1 VLLSVGVL
9 LLVGCGATSSSSS
22 TKTSASASLRFPT
35 LGAPTLEEAIRTFR
49 RPPPGN
55 ACQLRT
61 EDLLRQDDYAVGAEG
76 LASCQKRLHLMPR
89 SVTLVSQSGDRA
101 LVELSYRL
109 GDQVFF
115 GLVRAGG
122 RWYVY
127 GYGQDPKHPKRVPRP
142 PAPGLTHG
150 VTAIKIESVFREI
163 PSQLGG
169 RIDVSCQP
177 IPRDPFGE
185 WICREIGGRH
195 PGDSL
200 LVTLGPGGALSAVG
214 IKGGFGFTTLVERPK
229 P

>member
-1 VLLSVGVL
+1 VLLSVGAL
-9 LLVGCGATSSSSS
+9 LLVGCGAGSSSSS
-22 TKTSASASLRFPT
+22 TKTSATASLRFPT
-35 LGAPTLEEAIRTFR
+35 LGAPTLEQAIGAFRT
-49 RPPPGN
+49 PPPGD

-89 SVTLVSQSGDRA
+89 SVTLVNQSADRA
-101 LVELSYRL
+101 LVKLTYRRR
-109 GDQVFF
+109 DQVFF

-127 GYGQDPKHPKRVPRP
+127 GYGQDPKHPEKVPRP
-142 PAPGLTHG
+142 PTPGLTHG
-150 VTAIKIESVFREI
+150 VTANKIESVFRVI

-169 RIDVSCQP
+169 PINVSCQP

-185 WICREIGGRH
+185 WICREIGGHH

-200 LVTLGPGGALSAVG
+200 LVTFGPGGAVSGVG
-214 IKGGFGFTTLVERPK
+214 IKGGFGFSTLVESSK
-229 P
+229 H